1 MILDLL
7 LVQNIN
13 RWDTCFLLDG
23 GSLSKC
29 KTKFM
34 SEMTNIYACL
44 LTQKEILSITC
55 KQVTKLASFISQT
68 SITLN
73 CEGYYI
79 KQKRDFWGK

>member
-1 MILDLL
+1 
-7 LVQNIN
+7 
-13 RWDTCFLLDG
+13 
-23 GSLSKC
+23 
-29 KTKFM
+29 M